1 MARSAATPVLLA
13 LMFAPSCKRE
23 EKTAP
28 PAPATS
34 APLAA
39 DQAGPAPTPVPGAA
53 PAATL
58 TPELAIETAGKWLAA
73 LEKGDAA
80 ALAAASATPF
90 KLYHTGI
97 EDHFACGAMEEQKDA
112 AALQK
117 TATCLAG
124 HAGLKSALAGATVQ
138 PTVAKP
144 PPDAVRTPKFV
155 AGWQADH
162 VFIFFQLQKNQ
173 QPDPDAEVTHSLDG
187 LLAVRLADGKPVV
200 DGASL
205 DYAAIAEEGD

>member
-1 MARSAATPVLLA
+1 MRTIVTALA
-13 LMFAPSCKRE
+13 LMFAHGCKGE
-23 EKTAP
+23 EKSAP
-28 PAPATS
+28 PATS

-39 DQAGPAPTPVPGAA
+39 DQAAAAPTPTPP

-58 TPELAIETAGKWLAA
+58 TPELAIEAARTWLAA

-80 ALAAASATPF
+80 ALAAASAVPF
-90 KLYHTGI
+90 KLHHTGI
-97 EDHFACGAMEEQKDA
+97 EDHFACGAMEDQKDA

-117 TATCLAG
+117 TADCLAG
-124 HAGLKSALAGATVQ
+124 HAGLKAALAGATVQ

-162 VFIFFQLQKNQ
+162 VFIFFQLQKEQ

-205 DYAAIAEEGD
+205 DYAALTDEGD

>member
-1 MARSAATPVLLA
+1 MSRAARSAAALAVLGA
-13 LMFAPSCKRE
+13 LIVASACKSEDRS
-23 EKTAP
+23 
-28 PAPATS
+28 APATS
-34 APLAA
+34 APLPGGETA
-39 DQAGPAPTPVPGAA
+39 PAPPPP
-53 PAATL
+53 PATI
-58 TPELAIETAGKWLAA
+58 TPELAIETARTWLAA

-90 KLYHTGI
+90 VLQHTGI
-97 EDHFACGAMEEQKDA
+97 EDHFACGAMEDQKDA
-112 AALQK
+112 AALKK
-117 TATCLAG
+117 TATCLAA
-124 HAGLKSALAGATVQ
+124 HPGLRAALAGATVL

-162 VFIFFQLQKNQ
+162 VFVFFQLQKDEP
-173 QPDPDAEVTHSLDG
+173 PDPDAEITHALDG
-187 LLAVRLADGKPVV
+187 LLAVRLADGKPAV

>member
-1 MARSAATPVLLA
+1 MSRVARSAATLA
-13 LMFAPSCKRE
+13 LLGALIVASACKSD
-23 EKTAP
+23 EKS
-28 PAPATS
+28 APATS
-34 APLAA
+34 APLPAA
-39 DQAGPAPTPVPGAA
+39 QAA
-53 PAATL
+53 PARAPAPAAKL
-58 TPELAIETAGKWLAA
+58 TPELAIETARTWLAA

-90 KLYHTGI
+90 VLQHTGI
-97 EDHFACGAMEEQKDA
+97 EDHFACGAMEDQKDA
-112 AALQK
+112 AALNK

-124 HAGLKSALAGATVQ
+124 HAGLRAALAGATVK

-162 VFIFFQLQKNQ
+162 LFVFFQLQKEQ
-173 QPDPDAEVTHSLDG
+173 PPDPHVEVTHALDG

-205 DYAAIAEEGD
+205 DYAALTEEGD